1 MSTIQNIITF
11 DYAIAASPCAHYTS
25 YYTWICRQHKSVPH
39 YTSCYDN
46 QISYIVPLPVV
57 VFSAFHKFTLLRIIS
72 WSPLYSCCHLPA
84 LCCIIPPTRKCS
96 WGSARTSRMTHFVL
110 LYSYVPSSTVFSAT
124 AYTNF
129 CHAKQSTYKE
139 LHLSGRYLSG
149 SPIIL
154 IGLAIWIH
162 FSRILKKYF
171 ALKLSVIGS
180 STVQCYGL

>member
-72 WSPLYSCCHLPA
+72 WSPLYSCCQLPA

-96 WGSARTSRMTHFVL
+96 WGSARNLQMTLCLMILVRSL
-110 LYSYVPSSTVFSAT
+110 LNRFLRHGFYQFLPCQPKYLQRTPLIRKLFIRI
-124 AYTNF
+124 AYCRLVWF
-129 CHAKQSTYKE
+129 EEH
-139 LHLSGRYLSG
+139 
-149 SPIIL
+149 
-154 IGLAIWIH
+154 IG
-162 FSRILKKYF
+162 
-171 ALKLSVIGS
+171 
-180 STVQCYGL
+180 

>member
-1 MSTIQNIITF
+1 MCTIHRIKTF
-11 DYAIAASPCAHYTS
+11 DYAIAAVACP
-25 YYTWICRQHKSVPH
+25 QN
-39 YTSCYDN
+39 TSCYDN
-46 QISYIVPLPVV
+46 HISHVLLLPVGLFS
-57 VFSAFHKFTLLRIIS
+57 VFHRFTLLIS
-72 WSPLYSCCHLPA
+72 WSLLYSCCHLPA

-180 STVQCYGL
+180 STVQCYGFISGVVERFRHGYLL